1 MECKKCKSKWESQLG
16 ASKSMTNCPFCGASL
31 TDKEPMIKEG
41 PFDTSKEA
49 LIYIAKKH
57 GVETLLGNLKDIFP
71 DYAPFVSKQ
80 IRGLALAVFQHG
92 SAKILQDNISSKQAE
107 KEIAFKKA
115 VEKLTEAF
123 ITEQAA
129 TTIILE
135 FTEALGWNITP
146 PAADVHAPKPK
157 KQQEK
162 KKVDQPQGKGDITQP
177 VLTVISQP
185 PVKSNQVKQ
194 PESQSSISQQEGYV
208 TLPDGEKMIFVKVP
222 AGEFLMGASEDDPEA
237 NDDEKPQHR
246 VYLDEYWI
254 GKYPVTN
261 AQYKLYDPG
270 HSFEQGKENHPVAT
284 VFWAEALF
292 FCLWMTKVTV
302 RYITLPTEAQWEK
315 AARGIDGRRYPWGNQ
330 PPTKRLANFGNVIK
344 GTTPV
349 DQYPGG
355 ASPYGALDMAGNV
368 WEWCIDWYDEN
379 YYKHSPQS
387 NPKGPGSGK
396 DKVHRGASCDYR
408 QWYLRASARIRCSP
422 TLKLNFRGFR
432 CCIDQRNWDLDV
444 TMENYLKQQSV
455 TRKA

>member
-1 MECKKCKSKWESQLG
+1 MECKKCKSKWESQFG

-80 IRGLALAVFQHG
+80 KKGLVLAVYQHG
-92 SAKILQDNISSKQAE
+92 SAKILQDNISSKQVD

-177 VLTVISQP
+177 VLTVTSQP

-222 AGEFLMGASEDDPEA
+222 AGEFLMGATTDDPDA
-237 NDDEKPQHR
+237 RRDEKPQHR

-261 AQYKLYDPG
+261 AQYRLYDPEHQFNRG
-270 HSFEQGKENHPVAT
+270 EEHHPVTSITWYDAHK
-284 VFWAEALF
+284 
-292 FCLWMTKVTV
+292 FCIWMT
-302 RYITLPTEAQWEK
+302 RITSQTILLPTEAQWEK
-315 AARGIDGRRYPWGNQ
+315 AARGTDGRRYPWGNQ
-330 PPTKRLANFGNVIK
+330 VPSESLANFGNIIK

-355 ASPYGALDMAGNV
+355 VSPYGAMDMAGN
-368 WEWCIDWYDEN
+368 EFEYCADWYSET
-379 YYKHSPQS
+379 YYSHSRDT
-387 NPKGPGSGK
+387 NPKGPKSGWE
-396 DKVHRGASCDYR
+396 KVTRGGNYYTMGKFMRTSQR
-408 QWYLRASARIRCSP
+408 ERSIPHIQNS
-422 TLKLNFRGFR
+422 GFR
-432 CCIDQRNWDLDV
+432 CCIDQR
-444 TMENYLKQQSV
+444 T
-455 TRKA
+455 